1 VNHGFDPAEMQA
13 CLSRAWSA
21 ATSGRWFAANPAR
34 GQCSVTA
41 LAVQRLAGGE
51 ILRTDTPAGPHFYN
65 RIEGIRHDFTASQFE
80 RPPAYDDLL
89 SSATEAMADTSPG
102 QLAVLM
108 RALERP
114 A

>member
-1 VNHGFDPAEMQA
+1 MR
-13 CLSRAWSA
+13 LLRAWSA
-21 ATSGRWFAANPAR
+21 ATSGRWLAANPAR

-41 LAVQRLAGGE
+41 LAVQLLAGGE
-51 ILRTDTPAGPHFYN
+51 ILKTATPQGPHSYN
-65 RIEGIRHDFTASQFE
+65 RIEGVRHDFTTAQFD

-89 SSATEAMADTSPG
+89 SDAAEAMADTSSE
-102 QLAVLM
+102 QLAALM